1 MTSWQK
7 VQIAIVWQKKCKID
21 MEELVGVL
29 GESEDG
35 RLLLY
40 GNAHGGMVRGYIAE
54 VLFVLDGQRVQL
66 VDLYPEILYM
76 GRIYPGQDGFEY
88 FICFSMNQDY
98 HMIGSSSLWFGVYFD
113 SNGELDVRCLY

>member
-1 MTSWQK
+1 
-7 VQIAIVWQKKCKID
+7 

-40 GNAHGGMVRGYIAE
+40 GNAHGGTVGGYIAE

-66 VDLYPEILYM
+66 VDFYPEILYM

-88 FICFSMNQDY
+88 FVSFYTNQDASKNGASY
-98 HMIGSSSLWFGVYFD
+98 LWFGVYFD